1 MTPRSKPERD
11 HQQQRIPPPVVVS
24 REQIHALRDSIYEVA
39 SEELSS
45 LWASSGSVCRGPS
58 EFQVQQLAGGILLA
72 VQQILRLKVDRT
84 DV

>member
-1 MTPRSKPERD
+1 MTPRSKLER
-11 HQQQRIPPPVVVS
+11 QQQRIPPPVVVS